1 MDKHIIRNT
10 QIKKC
15 GLAFLGNGISKFIL
29 SDDATWSL
37 EIPLNRIKD
46 LVKLFPEINWENGQ
60 YLNKIKNSYLR
71 LIMNEHSDILGL
83 EHIIKDDLCY
93 IIDIESKEDNKSCNN
108 CKYKDG
114 NTPHTCDI
122 CTSLD
127 EEEYCMWEC
136 MKENK

>member
-1 MDKHIIRNT
+1 MDKHITRNT

-15 GLAFLGNGISKFIL
+15 GLAFLGKGTSRFIL

-37 EIPLNRIKD
+37 EIPLDRIKD
-46 LVKLFPEINWENGQ
+46 LIKLFPEISWQNGQ

-93 IIDIESKEDNKSCNN
+93 IIDIESKENNKPCDN
-108 CKYKDG
+108 CKYKNGD
-114 NTPHTCDI
+114 TPHTCDI
-122 CTSLD
+122 CTRLD
-127 EEEYCMWEC
+127 EEKYCMWEH
-136 MKENK
+136 EGGQ